1 MKKRSIVTIACL
13 SIVLCVA
20 LIAGGTYALFSSKT
34 SVTNHLRSGNLTL
47 KLERVGLTKYAYDE
61 ESGEYKE
68 NVYTNGDAYV
78 DFSQATEKNVFDIAR
93 SEVIAPGVWYEA
105 TMRISKGNTNV
116 PFAYKIIVKL
126 NGSKDAEG
134 NNDNNA
140 FASQLRVYVDGAPK
154 GYLSEYVTAEGGNE
168 VSVSSGLI
176 GLTEGSKEFKVKLE
190 FDPTADNNAVM
201 NSTAD
206 FDLIVEATQGIDD
219 RDNG

>member
-61 ESGEYKE
+61 ASGEYKE

-105 TMRISKGNTNV
+105 TMRISKDNTNV

-126 NGSKDAEG
+126 NGSKGEDG
-134 NNDNNA
+134 KDNA
-140 FASQLRVYVDGAPK
+140 FASQLRIYVDGAPK
-154 GYLSEYVTAEGGNE
+154 GYLSDYVTAEGGNE
-168 VSVSSGLI
+168 ISVSSGTI
-176 GLTEGSKEFKVKLE
+176 GLTEGSKEFKVKLL

>member
-61 ESGEYKE
+61 ASGEYKE
-68 NVYTNGDAYV
+68 NVYTDGDAYV

-105 TMRISKGNTNV
+105 TMRISKDNTNV

-126 NGSKDAEG
+126 NSSKGEDG
-134 NNDNNA
+134 KDNA

-154 GYLSEYVTAEGGNE
+154 GYLSDYVTAEGGNE
-168 VSVSSGLI
+168 VSVSSGTI
-176 GLTEGSKEFKVKLE
+176 GLTEGSKEFKVKLL

-219 RDNG
+219 LDNG

>member
-61 ESGEYKE
+61 ASGEYKE

-105 TMRISKGNTNV
+105 TMRISKDNTNV

-126 NGSKDAEG
+126 NGSKGEDG
-134 NNDNNA
+134 KDNA
-140 FASQLRVYVDGAPK
+140 FASQLRIYVDGAPK
-154 GYLSEYVTAEGGNE
+154 GYLSDYVTAEGGNE
-168 VSVSSGLI
+168 ISVSSGTI
-176 GLTEGSKEFKVKLE
+176 GLTEGSKEFKVKLL

-219 RDNG
+219 LDNG

>member
-1 MKKRSIVTIACL
+1 MKKRSIITIACL

-61 ESGEYKE
+61 ASGEYKE

-105 TMRISKGNTNV
+105 TMRISKDNTNV

-126 NGSKDAEG
+126 NSSKGEDG
-134 NNDNNA
+134 KDNA

-154 GYLSEYVTAEGGNE
+154 GYLSDYVTAEGGNE
-168 VSVSSGLI
+168 VSVSSGTI
-176 GLTEGSKEFKVKLE
+176 GLTEGSKEFKVKLL

-219 RDNG
+219 LDNG

>member
-61 ESGEYKE
+61 ASGEYKE
-68 NVYTNGDAYV
+68 NVYTSGDAYV

-105 TMRISKGNTNV
+105 TMRISKDNTNV

-126 NGSKDAEG
+126 NGSKGEDG
-134 NNDNNA
+134 KDNA
-140 FASQLRVYVDGAPK
+140 FASQLRIYVDGAPK
-154 GYLSEYVTAEGGNE
+154 GYLSDYVTAEGGNE
-168 VSVSSGLI
+168 ISVSSGLI
-176 GLTEGSKEFKVKLE
+176 GLTEGSKEFKVKLL

-219 RDNG
+219 LDNG

>member
-1 MKKRSIVTIACL
+1 MKKRSIITIACL

-61 ESGEYKE
+61 ASGEYKE

-105 TMRISKGNTNV
+105 TMRISKDNTNV

-126 NGSKDAEG
+126 NSSKGEDG
-134 NNDNNA
+134 KDNA
-140 FASQLRVYVDGAPK
+140 FASQLRIYVDGIEK

-168 VSVSSGLI
+168 VSVSSGTI
-176 GLTEGSKEFKVKLE
+176 GLTEGSKEFKVKLL

-219 RDNG
+219 LDNG

>member
-1 MKKRSIVTIACL
+1 MKKRSIITIACL

-61 ESGEYKE
+61 ASGEYKE

-105 TMRISKGNTNV
+105 TMRISKDNTNV

-126 NGSKDAEG
+126 NGSKGEDG
-134 NNDNNA
+134 KDNA
-140 FASQLRVYVDGAPK
+140 FASQLRIYVDGAPK
-154 GYLSEYVTAEGGNE
+154 GYLSDYVTAEGGNE
-168 VSVSSGLI
+168 VSVSSGTI
-176 GLTEGSKEFKVKLE
+176 GLTEGSKEFKVKLL

-219 RDNG
+219 LDNG

>member
-13 SIVLCVA
+13 SIVLCIA

-61 ESGEYKE
+61 ASGEYKE

-105 TMRISKGNTNV
+105 TMRISKDNTNV

-126 NGSKDAEG
+126 NGSKGEDG
-134 NNDNNA
+134 KDNA
-140 FASQLRVYVDGAPK
+140 FASQLRIYVDGAPK
-154 GYLSEYVTAEGGNE
+154 GYLSDYVTAEGGNE
-168 VSVSSGLI
+168 ISVSSGLI
-176 GLTEGSKEFKVKLE
+176 GLTEGSKEFKVKLL

-219 RDNG
+219 LDNG

>member
-1 MKKRSIVTIACL
+1 MKKRSIITIACL

-61 ESGEYKE
+61 ASGEYKE
-68 NVYTNGDAYV
+68 NVYTDGDAYV

-105 TMRISKGNTNV
+105 TMRISKDNTNV

-126 NGSKDAEG
+126 NSSKGEDG
-134 NNDNNA
+134 KDNA
-140 FASQLRVYVDGAPK
+140 FASQLRIYVDGIEK

-168 VSVSSGLI
+168 ISVSSGTI
-176 GLTEGSKEFKVKLE
+176 GLTEGSKEFKVKLL

-219 RDNG
+219 LDNG

>member
-1 MKKRSIVTIACL
+1 MKKRSIITIACL

-61 ESGEYKE
+61 ASGEYKE
-68 NVYTNGDAYV
+68 NVYTDGDAYV

-105 TMRISKGNTNV
+105 TMRISKDNTNV

-126 NGSKDAEG
+126 NSSKGEDG
-134 NNDNNA
+134 KDNA
-140 FASQLRVYVDGAPK
+140 FASQLRIYIDGAPK

-168 VSVSSGLI
+168 ISVSSGTI
-176 GLTEGSKEFKVKLE
+176 GLTEGSKEFKVKLL

>member
-61 ESGEYKE
+61 ASGEYKE

-105 TMRISKGNTNV
+105 TMRISKDNTNV

-126 NGSKDAEG
+126 NGSKGEDG
-134 NNDNNA
+134 KDNA

-154 GYLSEYVTAEGGNE
+154 GYLSDYVTAEGGNE
-168 VSVSSGLI
+168 VSVSSGTI
-176 GLTEGSKEFKVKLE
+176 GLTEGSKEFKVKLL

-219 RDNG
+219 LDNG

>member
-61 ESGEYKE
+61 ASGEYKE

-105 TMRISKGNTNV
+105 TMRISKDNTNV

-126 NGSKDAEG
+126 NSSKGEDG
-134 NNDNNA
+134 KDNA
-140 FASQLRVYVDGAPK
+140 FASQLRIYVDGAPK

-168 VSVSSGLI
+168 ISVSSGTI
-176 GLTEGSKEFKVKLE
+176 GLTEGSKEFKVKLL

-219 RDNG
+219 LDNG

>member
-61 ESGEYKE
+61 ASGEYKE
-68 NVYTNGDAYV
+68 NVYTDGDAYV

-105 TMRISKGNTNV
+105 TMRISKDNTNV

-126 NGSKDAEG
+126 NSSKGEDG
-134 NNDNNA
+134 KDNA

-154 GYLSEYVTAEGGNE
+154 GYLSDYVTAEGGNE
-168 VSVSSGLI
+168 ISVSSGTI
-176 GLTEGSKEFKVKLE
+176 GLTEGSKEFKVKLL

>member
-61 ESGEYKE
+61 ASGEYKE

-105 TMRISKGNTNV
+105 TMRISKDNTNV

-126 NGSKDAEG
+126 NGSKGEDG
-134 NNDNNA
+134 KDNA
-140 FASQLRVYVDGAPK
+140 FASQLCVYVDGAPK
-154 GYLSEYVTAEGGNE
+154 GYLSDYVTAEGGNE
-168 VSVSSGLI
+168 VSVSSGTI
-176 GLTEGSKEFKVKLE
+176 GLTEGSKEFKVKLL

-219 RDNG
+219 LDNG

>member
-61 ESGEYKE
+61 ASGEYKE

-105 TMRISKGNTNV
+105 TMRISKDNTNV

-126 NGSKDAEG
+126 NGSKGEDG
-134 NNDNNA
+134 KDNA
-140 FASQLRVYVDGAPK
+140 FASQLRIYVDGAPK
-154 GYLSEYVTAEGGNE
+154 GYLSDYVTAEGGNE
-168 VSVSSGLI
+168 VSVSSGTI
-176 GLTEGSKEFKVKLE
+176 GLTEGSKEFKVKLL

-219 RDNG
+219 LDNG

>member
-61 ESGEYKE
+61 ASGEYKE

-105 TMRISKGNTNV
+105 TMRISKDNTNV

-126 NGSKDAEG
+126 NSSKGEDG
-134 NNDNNA
+134 KDNA

-168 VSVSSGLI
+168 ISVSSGLI
-176 GLTEGSKEFKVKLE
+176 GLTEGSKEFKVKLL

>member
-61 ESGEYKE
+61 ASGEYKE

-105 TMRISKGNTNV
+105 TMRISKDNTNV

-126 NGSKDAEG
+126 NGSKGEDG
-134 NNDNNA
+134 KDNA
-140 FASQLRVYVDGAPK
+140 FASQLRIYVDGAPK

-168 VSVSSGLI
+168 ISVSSGTI
-176 GLTEGSKEFKVKLE
+176 GLTEGSKEFKVKLL

-219 RDNG
+219 LDNG

>member
-1 MKKRSIVTIACL
+1 MKKRSIITIACL

-61 ESGEYKE
+61 ASGEYKE

-105 TMRISKGNTNV
+105 TMRISKDNTNV

-126 NGSKDAEG
+126 NGSKGEDG
-134 NNDNNA
+134 KDNA
-140 FASQLRVYVDGAPK
+140 FASQLRIYVDGAPK
-154 GYLSEYVTAEGGNE
+154 GYLSDYVTAEGGNE
-168 VSVSSGLI
+168 ISVSSGTI
-176 GLTEGSKEFKVKLE
+176 GLTEGSKEFKVKLL

-219 RDNG
+219 LDNG

>member
-20 LIAGGTYALFSSKT
+20 LIAGGTYALFSGKT

-61 ESGEYKE
+61 ASGEYKE

-105 TMRISKGNTNV
+105 TMRISKDNTNV

-126 NGSKDAEG
+126 NGSKGEDG
-134 NNDNNA
+134 KDNA
-140 FASQLRVYVDGAPK
+140 FASQLRIYVDGAPK
-154 GYLSEYVTAEGGNE
+154 GYLSDYVTAEGGNE
-168 VSVSSGLI
+168 ISVSSGTI
-176 GLTEGSKEFKVKLE
+176 GLTEGSKEFKVKLL

>member
-61 ESGEYKE
+61 ASGEYKE
-68 NVYTNGDAYV
+68 NVYTDGDAYV

-105 TMRISKGNTNV
+105 TMRISKDNTNV

-126 NGSKDAEG
+126 NSSKGEDG
-134 NNDNNA
+134 KDNA

-154 GYLSEYVTAEGGNE
+154 GYLSDYVTAEGGNE
-168 VSVSSGLI
+168 ISVSSGTI
-176 GLTEGSKEFKVKLE
+176 GLTEGSKEFKVKLL

-219 RDNG
+219 LDNG